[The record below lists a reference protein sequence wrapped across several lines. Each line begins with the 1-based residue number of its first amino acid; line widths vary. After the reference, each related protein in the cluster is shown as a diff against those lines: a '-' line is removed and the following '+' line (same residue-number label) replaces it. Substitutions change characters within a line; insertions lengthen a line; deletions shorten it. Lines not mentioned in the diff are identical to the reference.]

1 MGLSK
6 WIFYKLFLKSEIM
19 RNQWPS
25 VGLSSHGLP
34 LLHLALNRAPFGS
47 EFSASESV
55 NLRPPTDF
63 DIAPCG
69 GVPGHKLIIEGYHG
83 C

>member
-1 MGLSK
+1 MG
-6 WIFYKLFLKSEIM
+6 
-19 RNQWPS
+19 NQWPS
-25 VGLSSHGLP
+25 VGLSSHIGP
-34 LLHLALNRAPFGS
+34 CYIWHSAGHILA
-47 EFSASESV
+47 EFSAASESV

-69 GVPGHKLIIEGYHG
+69 GVPGHKLIIVGYHG

>member
-1 MGLSK
+1 
-6 WIFYKLFLKSEIM
+6 M

-25 VGLSSHGLP
+25 VGQNSHGLGP
-34 LLHLALNRAPFGS
+34 ATFGTQQGTFWT

-69 GVPGHKLIIEGYHG
+69 GGPWA
-83 C
+83 

>member
-1 MGLSK
+1 
-6 WIFYKLFLKSEIM
+6 M

-25 VGLSSHGLP
+25 VGLSSHGLGP
-34 LLHLALNRAPFGS
+34 ATFGTQQGT
-47 EFSASESV
+47 FWLRNFGLRMV

-69 GVPGHKLIIEGYHG
+69 GASWA
-83 C
+83 

>member
-25 VGLSSHGLP
+25 VGLSSHGLGP
-34 LLHLALNRAPFGS
+34 ATFGTQQGTFWNRIFG
-47 EFSASESV
+47 
-55 NLRPPTDF
+55 LRIGKFAAPTDF

-69 GVPGHKLIIEGYHG
+69 GGPWA
-83 C
+83 

>member
-1 MGLSK
+1 
-6 WIFYKLFLKSEIM
+6 M

-25 VGLSSHGLP
+25 VGLSSHGLGP
-34 LLHLALNRAPFGS
+34 ATFGTQQGTFWL

-69 GVPGHKLIIEGYHG
+69 GGPWA
-83 C
+83 